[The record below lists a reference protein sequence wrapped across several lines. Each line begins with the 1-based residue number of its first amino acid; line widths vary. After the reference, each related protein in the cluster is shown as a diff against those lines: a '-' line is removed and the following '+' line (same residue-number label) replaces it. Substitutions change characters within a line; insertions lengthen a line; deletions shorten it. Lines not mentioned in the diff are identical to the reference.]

1 MNKNSSE
8 DRFPIKYLLIFL
20 AIAITITIIGY
31 LFYLNQKTKI
41 ENELYQH
48 VVSIKEIKLQQI
60 AKEQLQRKLL
70 INSYLQLPEINSDL
84 NNILTQPDNEKI
96 NINISRWANELI
108 RDFDFVSVNY
118 FNKNADLLFTTDSQ
132 NNVTQNFL
140 KQELKVVLHK
150 DSTSLTNLYIGKNK
164 DLIQAII
171 SPVRRSGKIIGYL
184 WSEVSFFEYLYPI
197 LSYTRRESEDV
208 EYIILKRESD
218 LGFILRDTK
227 QGSNYTLNVLPLN
240 QESKKELEKIIF
252 QKEFK
257 LKPNTKNQN
266 IIASVNQIPETDWYL
281 IAKINQDKVVES
293 TKNTA
298 GLVFAISLLLIILSA
313 SITYA
318 IWKRSRLHFIT
329 RTVDLRKEKDALN
342 ERYTSLT
349 RYANDMILSLDKDG
363 NILEANQK
371 AYDTYGYHRNDF
383 LKMNLLDLSVDRK
396 KDIEIIFSSINT
408 EEGILFETN
417 HKRKNGSMFPV
428 EISAKLIRQGD
439 EEILLAIIRDN
450 TERKKLEIDL
460 ILAKDRAEEMDRL
473 KTIFLS
479 NMSHELN
486 TPMSGIMGFSE
497 LLLQELQDKNHKDMA
512 EFIHKS
518 SKRLNDT
525 LTSLLDISKLESRK
539 MNLDFSP
546 IEIVSTLKNCRSRF
560 TEAAIAKGL
569 IINLKLEKEKIYI
582 DAEPTIINKIF
593 CNLLD
598 NAVKY
603 TKHGEIVLSVTELNN
618 KAIVKIIDSGIG
630 ISEENLELIFEPFR
644 QASEGLT
651 RKYEGSG
658 LGLSI
663 TKKYVEILGGKIIV
677 QSKIDMGTSITL
689 EFPVSKK

>member
-60 AKEQLQRKLL
+60 VKEQLQRKLL

-118 FNKNADLLFTTDSQ
+118 FNKNADLLFTTDTQ

-164 DLIQAII
+164 DLVQAII

-603 TKHGEIVLSVTELNN
+603 TKHGEIVLSVTKLNN
-618 KAIVKIIDSGIG
+618 KAIVKIVDSGIG

>member
-20 AIAITITIIGY
+20 VIAITITIIGY

-70 INSYLQLPEINSDL
+70 INSYLQLPEINGDL
-84 NNILTQPDNEKI
+84 NSILTQPDNEKI

-118 FNKNADLLFTTDSQ
+118 FNKNADLLFTTDTQ

-164 DLIQAII
+164 DLVQAII

-227 QGSNYTLNVLPLN
+227 QGNNYTLNVLPLN

-428 EISAKLIRQGD
+428 EISAKLIKQGD
-439 EEILLAIIRDN
+439 EEILLAIVRDN

-618 KAIVKIIDSGIG
+618 KAIVKIVDSGIG

>member
-118 FNKNADLLFTTDSQ
+118 FNKNADLLFTTDTQ

-164 DLIQAII
+164 DLVQAII

-417 HKRKNGSMFPV
+417 HKRKSGSMFPV